1 VNAREK
7 SAALTTKTGEGRIL
21 PRALALGLVVFGF
34 LPIANWISNGHAA
47 SWYGEVLQ
55 TWLLGSVI
63 VAGIVVVLIVL
74 TRRRIGM
81 AASTVSD
88 TASRWFDLHPKKTA
102 LLISTVATAV
112 YALVAVAVFDAKPLF
127 IDEIIQLY
135 QARLFAEGK
144 LADVVGPFP
153 EFFSALNV
161 VTAGD
166 RQFGQFPPGGPAHL
180 LLGVL
185 LGVPWIIT
193 PLLGGAAVYVFAMLV
208 RHLESEGAVALGA
221 ILLLAF
227 SPFMIFMSASHMNH
241 VPTMLWVLF
250 AWLAGVRLTSQNGAM
265 VLWAGALGLAI
276 GVAGTIRP
284 VDAVAMTAPVL
295 VLWVLALRRKEQR
308 WGELLAFSAGAAVP
322 ALLLLGYNAATTGSP
337 LLFGYELL
345 WGKSHSLGFHESPWG
360 TAHSPARGLEL
371 LSLYTLRLQSYLFES
386 PTPSLLPVIAT
397 LAVARRV
404 ARIDRAILWA
414 VVLLA
419 GAYFAY
425 WHDGFYLGP
434 RFFFVLVPA
443 LALFAARAPRAL
455 GEFIGRPLVRRY
467 AFVSFATAI
476 VIGLATGVPERAR
489 HYSRSLASSR
499 HDLAHPADSLGV
511 RNALVFVRE
520 SWGSQVVARLWG
532 RGIERSDAEQLYR
545 RVDTCLLDS
554 ALTSLEERE
563 IEGSAARRHL
573 KPLLR
578 DSAAVQPSTMSP
590 DVTERVLPG
599 TRYSS
604 HCLERIADDKRGVAL
619 YPLLLAEARGS
630 NLYARDLG
638 SRNVTLANHYP
649 ERSAFLLTRRGP
661 DESEYVLQPLT
672 LRSGAAS
679 AR

>member
-1 VNAREK
+1 VNAQNEPVTP
-7 SAALTTKTGEGRIL
+7 STELGGGRIL
-21 PRALALGLVVFGF
+21 ARAVALGLVVLGF
-34 LPIANWISNGHAA
+34 LPIANWIADGHAA

-55 TWLLGSVI
+55 TWLFGSAI
-63 VAGIVVVLIVL
+63 VAGIVVVLVVL
-74 TRRRIGM
+74 TRRHLAAM
-81 AASTVSD
+81 ASAVGDATG
-88 TASRWFDLHPKKTA
+88 RWFDLHPKRTA
-102 LLISTVATAV
+102 LVISAFATAV
-112 YALVAVAVFDAKPLF
+112 YAFVAVAVFDAKPLF
-127 IDEIIQLY
+127 IDEIIQVY
-135 QARLFAEGK
+135 QARLLADGK

-185 LGVPWIIT
+185 IGAPWIIT
-193 PLLGGAAVYVFAMLV
+193 PLLGGAAVYVFAVLV
-208 RHLESEGAVALGA
+208 RRLESERAVALGA

-241 VPTMLWVLF
+241 VPTMLWVLI
-250 AWLAGVRLTSQNGAM
+250 AWLAGVRLTSQNGTMA
-265 VLWAGALGLAI
+265 LWAGTLGLAI

-284 VDAVAMTAPVL
+284 VDAVAMAAPVL
-295 VLWVLALRRKEQR
+295 VLWVLALRRKEQPWR
-308 WGELLAFSAGAAVP
+308 ELLAFAAGATVP
-322 ALLLLGYNAATTGSP
+322 ALLLLAYNAATTGSP

-360 TAHSPARGLEL
+360 TAHSPSRGLEL
-371 LSLYTLRLQSYLFES
+371 LSLYALRLQSYLFES
-386 PTPSLLPVIAT
+386 PTPSLLPVIAA
-397 LAVARRV
+397 LAVTRRV
-404 ARIDRAILWA
+404 TRTDAAILWA
-414 VVLLA
+414 VVLLG

-455 GEFIGRPLVRRY
+455 GEFTGRPDVRRY
-467 AFVSFATAI
+467 AFVSLAASI
-476 VIGLATGVPERAR
+476 IIGLTTSVPERAR

-499 HDLAHPADSLGV
+499 HNLALPADSLGV

-554 ALTSLEERE
+554 ALTSLEERD
-563 IEGSAARRHL
+563 IAGSAARSQL
-573 KPLLR
+573 DVLLR

-590 DVTERVLPG
+590 DATERVLPG
-599 TRYSS
+599 TQYSS
-604 HCLERIADDKRGVAL
+604 YCFERIAEDKRGVAL
-619 YPLLLAEARGS
+619 YPLVLAEARGS

-638 SRNVTLANHYP
+638 ARNVLLANRYP
-649 ERSAFLLTRRGP
+649 ERRAFLLTRRGP
-661 DESEYVLQPLT
+661 DGADYVLQPLT
-672 LRSGAAS
+672 LHSAAS